1 MARQQLPDHLDKQ
14 IIKDIQ
20 QQLDKKVDKKL
31 LLKSEK
37 EALEWIKKF
46 KNELR
51 QIEEFFVDKLE
62 TKIRE
67 FVELQ
72 AQYISKTIYK
82 AQFRWNV
89 KNTNEKCKIDVE

>member
-31 LLKSEK
+31 LVKSEK
-37 EALEWIKKF
+37 EALAWIKKF

-51 QIEEFFVDKLE
+51 QIN
-62 TKIRE
+62 
-67 FVELQ
+67 
-72 AQYISKTIYK
+72 IS
-82 AQFRWNV
+82 
-89 KNTNEKCKIDVE
+89 